1 MLLEPSGLAMPLRP
15 AGPVQDTDLVR
26 KNQRVDDADQIP
38 QPPRPIAVLDI
49 DGVLADVRH
58 RLHHLEKHPKSWSGF
73 FAAAPGDPL
82 LPEGA
87 AVAGRLAQDHEV
99 VYLTGRPERCRRD
112 TVRWLSVH
120 GLPDGVLLM
129 RREADRRPARQAKLA
144 HLRVLSR
151 RGTIAVLVDDDPD
164 VIAAATAAGLPVLLA
179 DWVPRA
185 PLLAQAQDAD
195 GRA

>member
-1 MLLEPSGLAMPLRP
+1 M
-15 AGPVQDTDLVR
+15 LVR
-26 KNQRVDDADQIP
+26 KNQSVDDPEQIQP
-38 QPPRPIAVLDI
+38 PPRPIAVLDI

-58 RLHHLEKHPKSWSGF
+58 RLHHLEQHPKSWSGF

-87 AVAGRLAQDHEV
+87 AVAGRLAEDHEV

-129 RREADRRPARQAKLA
+129 RREADRRPARQTKLA
-144 HLRVLSR
+144 HLRTLSR
-151 RGTIAVLVDDDPD
+151 RGTVAILVDDDPE
-164 VIAAATAAGLPVLLA
+164 VIDAATAAGLPTMLA

-185 PLLAQAQDAD
+185 PVLARAQDAD
-195 GRA
+195 GRS